1 MTTVVPQVIAVNT
14 ASARPRW
21 WRVVLAVL
29 AAFMGLS
36 AVSAYWWGPLALAHL
51 DFFHVRRIAIS
62 GLRYAPKD
70 ELVRA
75 LGVDTM
81 QSVWQDMAPLA
92 ARVARHPM
100 IASADIERR
109 LPSTLVLHLVERIP
123 VALVRGDGSLRPV
136 DLTGATLPLDPARV
150 QVDAP
155 IVQGAD
161 TIVLKL
167 LDGLRVQAPAVY
179 ARITE
184 AQRTKS
190 GELRMQLG
198 SVTVRANSEV
208 TVARFL
214 DILPVEA
221 DLARNHLR
229 VVELDLR
236 FREQVIAR
244 QP

>member
-29 AAFMGLS
+29 AVLIGLC

-51 DFFHVRRIAIS
+51 DFFHVRRIAID
-62 GLRYAPKD
+62 GLRYAPRD

-92 ARVARHPM
+92 AKVARHPM

-155 IVQGAD
+155 IVEGAD

-190 GELRMQLG
+190 GELRIQLG
-198 SVTVRANSEV
+198 PVTVRANSEV

>member
-1 MTTVVPQVIAVNT
+1 MTTVVPQAIAVNT

-29 AAFMGLS
+29 AVLIGLS

-51 DFFHVRRIAIS
+51 DFFHVRRIAID

-92 ARVARHPM
+92 AKVARHPM

-136 DLTGATLPLDPARV
+136 DRTGATLPLDPARV

-155 IVQGAD
+155 IVEDAD

-179 ARITE
+179 ARVTE

-190 GELRMQLG
+190 GELRIQFG
-198 SVTVRANSEV
+198 PVTVRANSEV